1 MRPLLLSLGV
11 LALTFACTP
20 SDDGG
25 DAAGTETATETSA
38 GETSSDTTTDTGSQ
52 CMPPGVFGNCID
64 GGAAACQAEGS
75 TICPT
80 DNLDNPSLGVCAKRC
95 DDVCECWAAPATG
108 NAAVECIA
116 LVDGD
121 PKKTCVLDCS
131 GGETCPDGMQC
142 LDTLSICVW
151 PTSG

>member
-1 MRPLLLSLGV
+1 MRTPALISCV
-11 LALTFACTP
+11 LALVFACKP
-20 SDDGG
+20 ADDEG
-25 DAAGTETATETSA
+25 DEAGTETASETATETA
-38 GETSSDTTTDTGSQ
+38 ETTGGE
-52 CMPPGVFGNCID
+52 CMPPGEFGNCID
-64 GGAAACQAEGS
+64 GGAAACMAEGA
-75 TICPT
+75 TLCPT

-108 NAAVECIA
+108 DAAVACVP

-131 GGETCPDGMQC
+131 AGQTCPDGMQC

-151 PTSG
+151 PSAG